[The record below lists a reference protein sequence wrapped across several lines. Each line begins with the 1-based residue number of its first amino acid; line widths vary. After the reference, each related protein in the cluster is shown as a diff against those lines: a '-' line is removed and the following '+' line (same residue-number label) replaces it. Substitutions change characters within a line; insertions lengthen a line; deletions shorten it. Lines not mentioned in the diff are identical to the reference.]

1 MISPEIRVQIRRYF
15 YAEHRFPSTSSS
27 CQLPAP
33 VLFLVRLAAASE
45 TPRLTVVMPFLN
57 EERWLPLSLG
67 ALSTQTLPRH
77 LFEVILIDNGST
89 DRSVEI
95 VRAFPHV
102 TLLHEPRRDPYLAR
116 NCGIEAA
123 KAPYV
128 VFIDADCIPA
138 AGWLEEINAAIT
150 RSHAPILLGYL
161 AFPEK
166 RCPLLRRHE
175 EYYHAKLEHLLQ
187 HRLHGHYFGHAG
199 NMAVRRDLFD
209 LLGLFPPMP
218 MVGDTEIIH
227 RMLDRWP
234 SATVAYVPAAR
245 VVHAEVT
252 SFRVCLQKFHECGLY
267 SETLSRFS
275 DYRPLPLAERL
286 RILWRCRSANH
297 YSFAAMLESVF
308 ALLTGWVAFESGR
321 LRVRA
326 LLARSAR

>member
-1 MISPEIRVQIRRYF
+1 MF
-15 YAEHRFPSTSSS
+15 
-27 CQLPAP
+27 
-33 VLFLVRLAAASE
+33 RLAAASE
-45 TPRLTVVMPFLN
+45 TPLLSVVMPFLN
-57 EERWLPLSLG
+57 EERWLPLSLS
-67 ALSTQTLPRH
+67 ALFTQTLPRH
-77 LFEVILIDNGST
+77 LFEVILVDNGST

-95 VRAFPHV
+95 VRAFPQV

-138 AGWLEEINAAIT
+138 AGWLEEINAAIA

-161 AFPEK
+161 AFPE
-166 RCPLLRRHE
+166 RRWPFLRRHE

-199 NMAVRRDLFD
+199 NMAVLRDLFD
-209 LLGLFPPMP
+209 SIGLFPPMP
-218 MVGDTEIIH
+218 VVGDTEIIH

-234 SATVAYVPAAR
+234 GASVAYAPAAR
-245 VVHAEVT
+245 VIHAEVT
-252 SFRVCLQKFHECGLY
+252 SFRVCLQKFHECGLH
-267 SETLSRFS
+267 SATLSRIS
-275 DYRPLPLAERL
+275 NYRPLPLTEKL
-286 RILWRCRSANH
+286 RILRRCVSANR
-297 YSFAAMLESVF
+297 YSFAALLESVF

-326 LLARSAR
+326 HPAPGAR